1 MRFITYSFLALLWCF
16 LIPCSLIAQNT
27 TNTINGVVKLDEANT
42 LEFASVALFIANT
55 SFVKSTIT
63 DARGRFSLKNI
74 ESGSYTIRIDYMGYT
89 TYVSKVFNISTSQS
103 VNLPPIILKEE
114 NNTLDEVVIT
124 KKKQM
129 IEVKADKIIFNVASS
144 PSASGTNGLDLLKAA
159 PGVTLDLDNSISLL
173 GKSNVQVY
181 LNGVQ
186 SRLSGNDLT
195 TFLQS
200 LTSDTIESIEIIS
213 NPGAQYEA
221 EGTGG
226 IINIRLKKAVATGLN
241 GTAASSFTK
250 GEEYRYSNNVSLN
263 LGLEKLQTSF
273 DITQSYN
280 NNFVGFDDRK
290 QQNNVAL
297 LLDSKDN
304 QIRDGYNVGLALETQ
319 LNDKHYV
326 GLNGRG
332 IFNIVDNRLN
342 SITDIFTVQPPEL
355 SEILRSQS
363 FADGTSTNYLVNGF
377 HLWTL
382 NDDSSIITNLS
393 LGVYDSDQNTMQPNT
408 YFEADGSTVIDIDDA
423 QFNSDTQI
431 NLWSAKVDYE
441 KSWNKL
447 SLTAGFKYAQV
458 KTKNNFTFFNID
470 NQTPVFDPTKSNA
483 FDYTEN
489 VTAFYSN
496 LNFILS
502 DKWSL
507 NTGLR
512 IENTDSRGQLFSEV
526 DTDNNDVSRNYTDYF
541 PNIGLSYDD
550 QDKHSFS
557 LGIGRRITRPNY
569 QDLNPFESPTSQ
581 LVVWKGN
588 PFLNPNYIMNYQT
601 SYAFQQKYILTAS
614 YSETTDFFSRIVE
627 ITGDESTQ
635 IIPRNME
642 KATTLGLS
650 VSFPVALTKYWGL
663 QVLGNLSKETFKGNV
678 ESTVI
683 DIDNTLWNYRI
694 QNNIKINST
703 WLLDITFTQR
713 SRWIWRGSVFI
724 QGTQGLSFGIRK
736 DFFDR
741 KLQLRITGSDI
752 LRTESEYP
760 YTSDYG
766 GIDLDGTY
774 IADNRRFGLG
784 LTYNFGGPKAKSKNV
799 KSGLD
804 EELNRIQDQDKNN

>member
-1 MRFITYSFLALLWCF
+1 MVLLWCSMF
-16 LIPCSLIAQNT
+16 PFSLIAQNT
-27 TNTINGVVKLDEANT
+27 SNTINGVVKLDEAT
-42 LEFASVALFIANT
+42 AIEFASVALFQDNT
-55 SFVKSTIT
+55 SFVKSAIT
-63 DARGRFSLKNI
+63 DARGRFSIKNI
-74 ESGSYTIRIDYMGYT
+74 EPGSYTIRIDHMGYA
-89 TYVSKVFNISTSQS
+89 TYISEAFNISASQT
-103 VNLPPIILKEE
+103 VNLPPILLKEE
-114 NNTLDEVVIT
+114 NNALDEVVIT

-213 NPGAQYEA
+213 NPGTQYEA

-226 IINIRLKKAVATGLN
+226 IINIRLKKAVATGFN

-250 GEEYRYSNNVSLN
+250 GEEYRYSNNISLN

-273 DITQSYN
+273 DITQSHN
-280 NNFVGFDDRK
+280 NNLVLFDDRK

-297 LLDSKDN
+297 LLDSRDN
-304 QIRDGYNVGLALETQ
+304 QIRDGYNVGLALESQ

-326 GLNGRG
+326 GLNGRA
-332 IFNIVDNRLN
+332 IFNTIDNRLN
-342 SITDIFTVQPPEL
+342 SFTDIFTVQPPEL
-355 SEILRSQS
+355 SEILFSQS
-363 FADGTSTNYLVNGF
+363 LVDGTSTNYLVNGF

-382 NDDSSIITNLS
+382 NDDSSITTNLS
-393 LGVYDSDQNTMQPNT
+393 LGVYDSEQITMQPNT
-408 YFEADGSTVIDIDDA
+408 YFEADGSTVIEIDDT
-423 QFNSDTQI
+423 QFDSDTQI

-441 KSWNKL
+441 KNWDNL
-447 SLTAGFKYAQV
+447 SLTTGFKYAQV
-458 KTKNNFTFFNID
+458 KTQNSFKFFNVS
-470 NQTPVFDPTKSNA
+470 NQIPVFDPTKSND

-489 VTAFYSN
+489 VTAFYTN
-496 LNFILS
+496 LNFKLS
-502 DKWSL
+502 EKWSL

-526 DTDNNDVSRNYTDYF
+526 ETDNNDVSRNYTDYF
-541 PNIGLSYDD
+541 PNVSLSYDD

-588 PFLNPNYIMNYQT
+588 PFLNPNYIMNYQV

-614 YSETTDFFSRIVE
+614 YSEITDFFSRIVE
-627 ITGDESTQ
+627 ITGNESTQ

-650 VSFPVALTKYWGL
+650 LSFPVTLTKYWDL
-663 QVLGNLSKETFKGNV
+663 QVLGNISRETFKGDV

-694 QNNIKINST
+694 QNNIKINSDL
-703 WLLDITFTQR
+703 LLDVTLTQR

-736 DFFDR
+736 DFFDK

-766 GIDLDGTY
+766 GIDLDGIY

-784 LTYNFGGPKAKSKNV
+784 LTYNFGGPKAESKNI

-804 EELNRIQDQDKNN
+804 EELDRIQN